1 MEKTKKDFDCVQ
13 MKDQIQK
20 TIRADYEAHKN
31 EFTSYGDYMKTRINE
46 NPWASAMMEELHA
59 EKARSN

>member
-20 TIRADYEAHKN
+20 MIRVDYEAHKHK
-31 EFTSYGDYMKTRINE
+31 FTSYSEYMKTRIKE
-46 NPWASAMMEELHA
+46 NPWASAMMDELCG
-59 EKARSN
+59 EKARSS